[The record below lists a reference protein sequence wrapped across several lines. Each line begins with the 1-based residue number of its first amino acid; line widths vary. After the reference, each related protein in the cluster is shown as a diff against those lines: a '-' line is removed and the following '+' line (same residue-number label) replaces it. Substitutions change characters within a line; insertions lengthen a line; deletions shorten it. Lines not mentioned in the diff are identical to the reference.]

1 MSDAE
6 LPADAPLEFESVAQ
20 PGTTSA
26 EARAEIRPNLTLW
39 LLSAAH
45 AVNHAQAALLPLVY
59 LAIITEFRVSV
70 AAIAFLAAFG
80 NICSGLVQLSYAAV
94 TRFVSRRVILSA
106 GGLVFGGGMAAQ
118 ALAGGFGLFSVAN
131 VLSRVGGSPQHPV
144 GNGLIAEQFPP
155 ERQGLAISAH
165 ISGGNVGTVLVPLLG
180 AWLIAGIGWRWTVV
194 AFGLPA
200 MVIAVLIYTLVRET
214 GADRAA
220 ARAYGSLRSAMA
232 TVLRDRNLV
241 LVYLSAAAG
250 GGARG
255 LGVLNIFVPLY
266 LTLVVRLDTATV
278 ALMYAVLVIG
288 SVPGP
293 VVAGWLS
300 DRFDRKQL
308 ILASYAGAIAAMVTF
323 VLAGSD
329 VALLWLGIV
338 LMSTFNFVES
348 PQLQALLSDLSPPAL
363 RDASFAVY
371 FTLAFGVG
379 SLWVAL
385 YGTVVALFGEA
396 TGLPITFWLM
406 ALACV
411 AAALVVLPIR
421 LPARPGRAAAG

>member
-1 MSDAE
+1 MTDAATTD
-6 LPADAPLEFESVAQ
+6 LPGVQTDV
-20 PGTTSA
+20 
-26 EARAEIRPNLTLW
+26 RPNLSLW
-39 LLSAAH
+39 LLSLAH

-59 LAIITEFRVSV
+59 LSIITEFGVSV
-70 AAIAFLAAFG
+70 AAIAFLTAFG
-80 NICSGLVQLSYAAV
+80 NICSGLIQLSYAGL
-94 TRFVSRRVILSA
+94 TRVVSRRVILTA
-106 GGLVFGGGMAAQ
+106 GGLVFGGGMAAMS
-118 ALAGGFGLFSVAN
+118 LAVGFLTFSLAN

-165 ISGGNVGTVLVPLLG
+165 IAGGNVGTVIVPLLG
-180 AWLIAGIGWRWTVV
+180 AWLIAGVGWRWTVV

-200 MVIAVLIYTLVRET
+200 MFIAALIFILIRET

-220 ARAYGSLRSAMA
+220 ARAYGSLRAAMS
-232 TVLRDRNLV
+232 TVLRDRNLR
-241 LVYLSAAAG
+241 LVYASAAAG

-266 LTLVVRLDTATV
+266 LHLVLALDDATV

-293 VVAGWLS
+293 MVAGWLS
-300 DRFDRKQL
+300 DRFGRKQL
-308 ILASYAGAIAAMVTF
+308 ILAAYIGGVAGLVTF
-323 VLAGSD
+323 VLAGAN
-329 VALLWLGIV
+329 VALLWVAIV
-338 LMSTFNFVES
+338 LMGIFNFVES

-385 YGTVVALFGEA
+385 YGIVDQIFGNTV
-396 TGLPITFWLM
+396 GLPITFWLM
-406 ALACV
+406 ALAFVV
-411 AAALVVLPIR
+411 ASFTVLPIQI
-421 LPARPGRAAAG
+421 PDRPGKRV

>member
-1 MSDAE
+1 VTEAAATDV
-6 LPADAPLEFESVAQ
+6 PA
-20 PGTTSA
+20 
-26 EARAEIRPNLTLW
+26 ARDDVRPNLSLW
-39 LLSAAH
+39 LLSLAH

-59 LAIITEFRVSV
+59 LAIITEFGVSV
-70 AAIAFLAAFG
+70 AAIAFLTAFG
-80 NICSGLVQLSYAAV
+80 NICSGLIQLSYAGL
-94 TRFVSRRVILSA
+94 TRVVSRRVILTA
-106 GGLVFGGGMAAQ
+106 GGLVFGGGMAAMS
-118 ALAGGFGLFSVAN
+118 LASGFLPFSVAN

-155 ERQGLAISAH
+155 ARQGFAISAH
-165 ISGGNVGTVLVPLLG
+165 IAGGNVGTVIVPLLG
-180 AWLIAGIGWRWTVV
+180 AWLIAGVGWRWTVV
-194 AFGLPA
+194 LFGLPA
-200 MVIAVLIYTLVRET
+200 MAIAALIFILVRET

-220 ARAYGSLRSAMA
+220 ARAYGSLRSAMS
-232 TVLRDRNLV
+232 TVLRDRDLR

-266 LTLVVRLDTATV
+266 LHLVVHLDDATV

-293 VVAGWLS
+293 MVAGWLS
-300 DRFDRKQL
+300 DRFGRKPL
-308 ILASYAGAIAAMVTF
+308 ILAAYIGGVVALALF
-323 VLAGSD
+323 VLAGNNL
-329 VALLWLGIV
+329 ALLWLAIGLMGI
-338 LMSTFNFVES
+338 FNFVES

-385 YGTVVALFGEA
+385 YGIVDSVFGNEV
-396 TGLPITFWLM
+396 GLPITFWLM
-406 ALACV
+406 ALAFIV
-411 AAALVVLPIR
+411 ATFIVLPIKI
-421 LPARPGRAAAG
+421 PDRPGKQA

>member
-6 LPADAPLEFESVAQ
+6 LASDSAAE
-20 PGTTSA
+20 PGVVRAATAT
-26 EARAEIRPNLTLW
+26 ARSDVRPNLTLW

-59 LAIITEFRVSV
+59 IAIIAEFHVSV
-70 AAIAFLAAFG
+70 AAIAFLTAIG
-80 NICSGLVQLSYAAV
+80 NIASGLIQLSYAAL
-94 TRFVSRRVILSA
+94 TRLVSRRVILTI
-106 GGLVFGGGMAAQ
+106 GGLIFGGGMAAQ
-118 ALAGGFGLFSVAN
+118 ALAASFVPFSVAN
-131 VLSRVGGSPQHPV
+131 ILSRVGGSPQHPV

-155 ERQGLAISAH
+155 ERQGFAISAH
-165 ISGGNVGTVLVPLLG
+165 IAGGNVGSVLVPLIG
-180 AWLIAGIGWRWTVV
+180 AALIVGIGWRWTVV

-200 MVIAVLIYTLVRET
+200 MLIAVLFFLLVRET

-220 ARAYGSLRSAMA
+220 ARAYGSLRAALS
-232 TVLRDRNLV
+232 TVLRDRNLL

-266 LTLVVRLDTATV
+266 LHLVVGLDDTTV
-278 ALMYAVLVIG
+278 ALMYALLVVG

-300 DRFDRKQL
+300 DRFGRKPL
-308 ILASYAGAIAAMVTF
+308 ILVAYVGGIVGLVSF

-329 VALLWLGIV
+329 VGLLWVAIV
-338 LMSTFNFVES
+338 LMGIFNFVES

-379 SLWVAL
+379 SMWVAL
-385 YGTVVALFGEA
+385 YGFVVALFGET
-396 TGLPITFWLM
+396 TGLPLTFWLM
-406 ALACV
+406 ALAFL
-411 AAALVVLPIR
+411 AASLIVLPIR
-421 LPARPGRAAAG
+421 IPGRNARSGLPAA

>member
-1 MSDAE
+1 VS
-6 LPADAPLEFESVAQ
+6 
-20 PGTTSA
+20 SA
-26 EARAEIRPNLTLW
+26 HVRPSLTLW

-59 LAIITEFRVSV
+59 LAIIGEFGVSV
-70 AAIAFLAAFG
+70 AAIAFLTAIG
-80 NICSGLVQLSYAAV
+80 NVASGLIQFTYAGV
-94 TRFVSRRVILSA
+94 TRLMSRRVILTA
-106 GGLVFGGGMAAQ
+106 GGLVFGGGMTAQ

-144 GNGLIAEQFPP
+144 GNGLIAEQFPV

-165 ISGGNVGTVLVPLLG
+165 IAGGNVGTVLVPLLG
-180 AWLIAGIGWRWTVV
+180 AWLIAGVGWRWTVV
-194 AFGLPA
+194 LFGVPA
-200 MVIAVLIYTLVRET
+200 MLIALAIFALVRET

-220 ARAYGSLRSAMA
+220 ARAYGSLRSALR
-232 TVLRDRNLV
+232 TVVRDRNLA

-266 LTLVVRLDTATV
+266 LSLVVHLDTGTV

-293 VVAGWLS
+293 LVAGWLS
-300 DRFDRKQL
+300 DRFGRKQL
-308 ILASYAGAIAAMVTF
+308 ILAAYAGGIAALITF
-323 VLAGSD
+323 VLAGSN
-329 VALLWLGIV
+329 VAQLWLGIV

-348 PQLQALLSDLSPPAL
+348 PQLQALLYDLSPPAL

-385 YGTVVALFGEA
+385 YGAVVSILGETA
-396 TGLPITFWLM
+396 GLPITFWLM
-406 ALACV
+406 ALAFVV
-411 AAALVVLPIR
+411 ASILVLPVR
-421 LPARPGRAAAG
+421 MPPRPAGGASALGVPQTFETVLG

>member
-6 LPADAPLEFESVAQ
+6 LATDSPVAAELTQ
-20 PGTTSA
+20 PPERTD
-26 EARAEIRPNLTLW
+26 IRPNRTLW
-39 LLSAAH
+39 LLGAAH

-59 LAIITEFRVSV
+59 IAIISEFHVSV
-70 AAIAFLAAFG
+70 AAIAFLTAIGNAA
-80 NICSGLVQLSYAAV
+80 SGLIQLSYAAV
-94 TRFVSRRVILSA
+94 TRFVSRRVILTV
-106 GGLVFGGGMAAQ
+106 GQLIFGGGMAAQ
-118 ALAGGFGLFSVAN
+118 ALAGSFVPFSVAN
-131 VLSRVGGSPQHPV
+131 VLSRIGGSPQHPV

-155 ERQGLAISAH
+155 ERQGFAISAH
-165 ISGGNVGTVLVPLLG
+165 IAGGNVGTVLVPLMG
-180 AWLIAGIGWRWTVV
+180 AALIVGIGWRWTVV

-200 MVIAVLIYTLVRET
+200 MVIAVLFFLLVRET

-220 ARAYGSLRSAMA
+220 ARAYGSLRSALS
-232 TVLRDRNLV
+232 TVVRDRDLL
-241 LVYLSAAAG
+241 LVYLSAAAA

-266 LTLVVRLDTATV
+266 LLLVVRLDETTV

-300 DRFDRKQL
+300 DRFGRKQL
-308 ILASYAGAIAAMVTF
+308 ILAAYSGGILALVTF
-323 VLAGSD
+323 VLAGTN
-329 VALLWLGIV
+329 VALLWLAVV
-338 LMSTFNFVES
+338 LMSIFNFVES

-385 YGTVVALFGEA
+385 YGLVVSIFGE
-396 TGLPITFWLM
+396 TSGLPLTFWLM
-406 ALACV
+406 ALAFVV
-411 AAALVVLPIR
+411 AALIALPIR
-421 LPARPGRAAAG
+421 IPARSAKAT

>member
-1 MSDAE
+1 VSEADLTADSPVEPEVVQAAE
-6 LPADAPLEFESVAQ
+6 VNDV
-20 PGTTSA
+20 
-26 EARAEIRPNLTLW
+26 RPNRTLW
-39 LLSAAH
+39 LLSLAH

-59 LAIITEFRVSV
+59 VAIIVEFGVSV
-70 AAIAFLAAFG
+70 AAIAFLTAFG
-80 NICSGLVQLSYAAV
+80 NICSGLIQLSYAGL
-94 TRFVSRRVILSA
+94 TRVVSRRVILSA
-106 GGLVFGGGMAAQ
+106 GGMVFGGGMAAM
-118 ALAGGFGLFSVAN
+118 ALAGNFLPFSVFN

-155 ERQGLAISAH
+155 ERQGFAISAH
-165 ISGGNVGTVLVPLLG
+165 IAGGNVGTVIVPLLG

-200 MVIAVLIYTLVRET
+200 MLIAALIFLLVRES

-220 ARAYGSLRSAMA
+220 ARAYGSLRSALS
-232 TVLRDRNLV
+232 TVLRDRDLR

-266 LTLVVRLDTATV
+266 LTLVVKLDAATV
-278 ALMYAVLVIG
+278 ALMYAVLVLG

-293 VVAGWLS
+293 MVAGWLS
-300 DRFDRKQL
+300 DRFGRKPL
-308 ILASYAGAIAAMVTF
+308 ILAAYVGGVVGLATF
-323 VLAGSD
+323 VLAGTNI
-329 VALLWLGIV
+329 ALLWLAIVFMGI
-338 LMSTFNFVES
+338 FNFVES

-385 YGTVVALFGEA
+385 YGIVDSVFGNEV
-396 TGLPITFWLM
+396 GLPITFWLM
-406 ALACV
+406 ALAFV
-411 AAALVVLPIR
+411 AASFVVLPIHI
-421 LPARPGRAAAG
+421 PERPGKAKV

>member
-1 MSDAE
+1 VTEAATTDR
-6 LPADAPLEFESVAQ
+6 
-20 PGTTSA
+20 PGVRTDV
-26 EARAEIRPNLTLW
+26 RPNLSLW
-39 LLSAAH
+39 LLSLAH

-59 LAIITEFRVSV
+59 LSIITEFGVSV
-70 AAIAFLAAFG
+70 AAIAFLTAFG
-80 NICSGLVQLSYAAV
+80 NICSGLIQLSYAGL
-94 TRFVSRRVILSA
+94 TRVVSRRVILTA
-106 GGLVFGGGMAAQ
+106 GGLVFGGGMAAMS
-118 ALAGGFGLFSVAN
+118 LAGGFLSFSVAN

-155 ERQGLAISAH
+155 ERQGFAISAH
-165 ISGGNVGTVLVPLLG
+165 IAGGNVGTVIVPLLG
-180 AWLIAGIGWRWTVV
+180 AWLIAGVGWRWTVV

-200 MVIAVLIYTLVRET
+200 MFIATLIFILIRET

-220 ARAYGSLRSAMA
+220 ARAYGSLRAAMS
-232 TVLRDRNLV
+232 TVLRDRNLR
-241 LVYLSAAAG
+241 LVYASAAAG

-266 LTLVVRLDTATV
+266 LHLVVGLDDATV

-293 VVAGWLS
+293 MVAGWLS
-300 DRFDRKQL
+300 DRFGRKQL
-308 ILASYAGAIAAMVTF
+308 ILAAYMGGIVGLVTF
-323 VLAGSD
+323 VLAGAN
-329 VALLWLGIV
+329 VALLWVAIV
-338 LMSTFNFVES
+338 LMGIFNFVES

-385 YGTVVALFGEA
+385 YGIVDQVFGNTV
-396 TGLPITFWLM
+396 GLPITFWLM
-406 ALACV
+406 ALAFVV
-411 AAALVVLPIR
+411 ASFTVLPIQI
-421 LPARPGRAAAG
+421 PDRPGKRA

>member
-6 LPADAPLEFESVAQ
+6 LATDSPVSAHSPSAPVR
-20 PGTTSA
+20 T
-26 EARAEIRPNLTLW
+26 EIRPNRTLW

-45 AVNHAQAALLPLVY
+45 SVNHAQAALLPLVY
-59 LAIITEFRVSV
+59 IALITEFHVSV
-70 AAIAFLAAFG
+70 AAIAFLTAIG
-80 NICSGLVQLSYAAV
+80 NLASGLIQLSYAAV
-94 TRFVSRRVILSA
+94 TRFVSRRVILTI
-106 GGLVFGGGMAAQ
+106 GQLVFGGGMAAQ
-118 ALAGGFGLFSVAN
+118 ALAGTFLPFSVAN
-131 VLSRVGGSPQHPV
+131 ILSRIGGSPQHPV
-144 GNGLIAEQFPP
+144 GNGLLAEQFPP
-155 ERQGLAISAH
+155 QRQGFAISAH
-165 ISGGNVGTVLVPLLG
+165 IAGGNVGTVLVPLIG
-180 AWLIAGIGWRWTVV
+180 AALIVGIGWRWTVV

-200 MVIAVLIYTLVRET
+200 MVIAVLFFLLVRET

-220 ARAYGSLRSAMA
+220 ARAYGSLRSAMS
-232 TVLRDRNLV
+232 TVLRDRNLL

-266 LTLVVRLDTATV
+266 LHLVVRLDDATV

-300 DRFDRKQL
+300 DRFGRKQL
-308 ILASYAGAIAAMVTF
+308 ILAAYAGGIVGLLAF
-323 VLAGSD
+323 VLAGNN
-329 VALLWLGIV
+329 VGLLWLAIV
-338 LMSTFNFVES
+338 LMSIFNFVES

-385 YGTVVALFGEA
+385 YGTVVSLFGD
-396 TGLPITFWLM
+396 TSGLPLTFWLM
-406 ALACV
+406 ALAFLV
-411 AAALVVLPIR
+411 ASLIVLPIR
-421 LPARPGRAAAG
+421 MPARATKAGSAVGMS

>member
-6 LPADAPLEFESVAQ
+6 LATDSPVPAHSPSAPVRS
-20 PGTTSA
+20 
-26 EARAEIRPNLTLW
+26 EIRPNRTLW

-45 AVNHAQAALLPLVY
+45 SVNHAQAALLPLVY
-59 LAIITEFRVSV
+59 IALITEFHVSV
-70 AAIAFLAAFG
+70 AAIAFLTAIG
-80 NICSGLVQLSYAAV
+80 NLASGLIQLSYAAV
-94 TRFVSRRVILSA
+94 TRFVSRRVILTI
-106 GGLVFGGGMAAQ
+106 GQLVFGGGMAAQ
-118 ALAGGFGLFSVAN
+118 ALAGTFLPFSVAN
-131 VLSRVGGSPQHPV
+131 ILSRIGGSPQHPV
-144 GNGLIAEQFPP
+144 GNGLLAEQFPP
-155 ERQGLAISAH
+155 QRQGFAISAH
-165 ISGGNVGTVLVPLLG
+165 IAGGNVGTVLVPLIG
-180 AWLIAGIGWRWTVV
+180 AALIVGIGWRWTVV

-200 MVIAVLIYTLVRET
+200 MVIAVLFFLLVRET

-220 ARAYGSLRSAMA
+220 ARAYGSLRSAMS
-232 TVLRDRNLV
+232 TVLRDRNLL

-266 LTLVVRLDTATV
+266 LHLVVRLGDATV

-300 DRFDRKQL
+300 DRFGRKQL
-308 ILASYAGAIAAMVTF
+308 ILAAYAGGIVGLLAF
-323 VLAGSD
+323 VLAGNN
-329 VALLWLGIV
+329 VGLLWLAIV
-338 LMSTFNFVES
+338 LMSIFNFVES

-385 YGTVVALFGEA
+385 YGTVVSLFGD
-396 TGLPITFWLM
+396 TSGLPLTFWLM
-406 ALACV
+406 ALAFLL
-411 AAALVVLPIR
+411 ASLIVLPIR
-421 LPARPGRAAAG
+421 IPPRPAKAT

>member
-1 MSDAE
+1 MTDAE
-6 LPADAPLEFESVAQ
+6 LPVDAPVELAPADSPAD
-20 PGTTSA
+20 PG
-26 EARAEIRPNLTLW
+26 IRPNRTLW

-70 AAIAFLAAFG
+70 AAIAFLTAFG
-80 NICSGLVQLSYAAV
+80 NICAGLIQLTYAAL
-94 TRFVSRRVILSA
+94 TRVVSRRVILTA

-118 ALAGGFGLFSVAN
+118 AVAGGFLPFSLAN
-131 VLSRVGGSPQHPV
+131 VVSRVGGSPQHPV

-155 ERQGLAISAH
+155 ARQGFAISAH
-165 ISGGNVGTVLVPLLG
+165 IAGGNVGTVLVPLLG
-180 AWLIAGIGWRWTVV
+180 AALIAGIGWRWTVI

-200 MVIAVLIYTLVRET
+200 MAIAALIFVLVRES

-220 ARAYGSLRSAMA
+220 ARAYGSLRSALR
-232 TVLRDRNLV
+232 TVASDRNL
-241 LVYLSAAAG
+241 LLLYASAAAG

-266 LTLVVRLDTATV
+266 LTLVLRLDAGTV

-293 VVAGWLS
+293 IVAGWLS
-300 DRFDRKQL
+300 DRLGRKQL
-308 ILASYAGAIAAMVTF
+308 ILAAYIGGIVGLATF
-323 VLAGSD
+323 VLAGTNM
-329 VALLWLGIV
+329 AQLWLAIL
-338 LMSTFNFVES
+338 LMGTFNFVES

-385 YGTVVALFGEA
+385 YGAVVSVLGETA
-396 TGLPITFWLM
+396 GLPITFWLM
-406 ALACV
+406 ALAFL
-411 AAALVVLPIR
+411 AAALIVLPIR
-421 LPARPGRAAAG
+421 IPERRGLTGR

>member
-6 LPADAPLEFESVAQ
+6 LPVDAAVDATFGATADSAQAPAA
-20 PGTTSA
+20 PD
-26 EARAEIRPNLTLW
+26 IRPNRTLW

-59 LAIITEFRVSV
+59 IAIIAEFRVSV
-70 AAIAFLAAFG
+70 AAIAFLTAIG
-80 NICSGLVQLSYAAV
+80 NMASGLIQLSYAAV
-94 TRFVSRRVILSA
+94 TRFVSRRVILTA
-106 GGLVFGGGMAAQ
+106 GGLIFGGGMAAQ
-118 ALAGGFGLFSVAN
+118 ALAGGFIPFSAAN
-131 VLSRVGGSPQHPV
+131 ILSRVGGSPQHPV

-155 ERQGLAISAH
+155 ARQGFAISAH
-165 ISGGNVGTVLVPLLG
+165 IAGGNVGTVIVPLLG
-180 AWLIAGIGWRWTVV
+180 AALIAAVGWRWTVV

-200 MVIAVLIYTLVRET
+200 MLIAALIFVLVRET

-220 ARAYGSLRSAMA
+220 ARAYGSLRSALS
-232 TVLRDRNLV
+232 TVTRDRNLL
-241 LVYLSAAAG
+241 LVYASAAAG

-266 LTLVVRLDTATV
+266 LHLVVRLDDATV

-300 DRFDRKQL
+300 DRFGRKQL
-308 ILASYAGAIAAMVTF
+308 ILAAYFGGIVGLLMF
-323 VLAGSD
+323 VLAGTN
-329 VALLWLGIV
+329 VALLWLAIVFMGI
-338 LMSTFNFVES
+338 FNFVES

-385 YGTVVALFGEA
+385 YGTVVALFGET

-406 ALACV
+406 ALAF
-411 AAALVVLPIR
+411 AAASLIVLPIR
-421 LPARPGRAAAG
+421 IPARPGKAA